1 MKFLRRY
8 FSFRPRVYRIEV
20 SNHDADGCVLYNLFR
35 GEIDRR
41 KKEND
46 WRDTE
51 HSELDDFSQSYL
63 PHMDKD
69 NGKLMSLNI
78 EAVK

>member
-1 MKFLRRY
+1 
-8 FSFRPRVYRIEV
+8 V
-20 SNHDADGCVLYNLFR
+20 SKY
-35 GEIDRR
+35 
-41 KKEND
+41 D

>member
-20 SNHDADGCVLYNLFR
+20 SNHDADGDTLYNLFR

-41 KKEND
+41 KKDND
-46 WRDTE
+46 WAHAE
-51 HSELDDFSQSYL
+51 
-63 PHMDKD
+63 
-69 NGKLMSLNI
+69 
-78 EAVK
+78 V